1 MCGIAGAWDVNE
13 NPFGET
19 LGACA
24 RLRHRG
30 PDGFG
35 AWFDEGAGLALGHTR
50 LAVVDLTSA
59 GSQPMSSSDGRFVV
73 ALNGEIYN
81 HLELRERLESQGL
94 APRWK
99 GRSDTETLLA
109 CVSGWGFPK
118 ALQSA
123 VGMFA
128 VALWDKKEKCLLLA
142 RDRLGEKP
150 MHYALQGGAFLF
162 SSEIKAMRAFR
173 KFRSGIDRDSLARY
187 MSFGYIDGPRTIY
200 EGVLKLLPGTCLR
213 VERADLVRGTLQEP
227 VPYWSALG
235 VMLDTEARRKN
246 LTREREAVEALEGL
260 LAKVVRGQMLADVPL
275 GAFLSGGVDSSTVVA
290 LLQEAS
296 PRPVKTFTV
305 GFREERYDEAAWA
318 RNVAGFLGTDH
329 TELYITPAQVLEV
342 VPRLPQIYDEPFADP
357 SQVPTAILA
366 RLAKEKVT
374 VALSGDG
381 GDELFGGYLRY
392 AAARRR
398 WARVRKIPRPVREA
412 IDKALACL
420 AGGVNAGNAH
430 RMANRPLAARNGLA
444 FYRDGF
450 LAHWDPREVIL
461 GAVPLAEEFHERLQ
475 GKGLSFTEEMMA
487 LDVLGYLP
495 DNILVKVDRAAMAVS
510 LETRAPLLD
519 HRVFEFAWSLP
530 ERLKISGGK
539 GKRLLRELLYRHLP
553 RELVDRPKKGF
564 DAPIASWLRG
574 PLRGWAE
581 DLVSESRLER
591 EGIFDPS
598 TIRKKFDEHLSEER
612 DWSKQLWQV
621 LMFQAWLDG

>member
-19 LGACA
+19 LEACA

-30 PDGFG
+30 PDGSG
-35 AWFDEGAGLALGHTR
+35 SWFDERTGLALGHSR

-59 GSQPMSSSDGRFVV
+59 GSQPMTSRDGRFVV

-109 CVSGWGFPK
+109 YVAGWGVEA

-128 VALWDKKEKCLLLA
+128 MALWDRKEKCLSLA

-150 MHYALQGGAFLF
+150 LHYGLQRGAFLF
-162 SSEIKAMRAFR
+162 ASEIKAMRAFR
-173 KFRSGIDRDSLARY
+173 KFQGRIDRDSLARY
-187 MSFGYIDGPRTIY
+187 MSFGYIEAPRTIY

-213 VERADLVRGTLQEP
+213 VQRSDLVRGILQEP

-235 VMLDTEARRKN
+235 VMLDGEARRKN
-246 LTREREAVEALEGL
+246 LTGEREAVEALEGL
-260 LAKVVRGQMLADVPL
+260 LAKVVRGQMLSDVPL

-305 GFREERYDEAAWA
+305 GFREESRDEAPWA

-329 TELYITPAQVLEV
+329 TELYLTPAQALDLI
-342 VPRLPQIYDEPFADP
+342 PKLPQIYDEPFADP
-357 SQVPTAILA
+357 SQVPTVILSG
-366 RLAKEKVT
+366 LAKDKVT

-381 GDELFGGYLRY
+381 GDELFGGYPRY
-392 AAARRR
+392 ATARRR
-398 WARVRKIPRPVREA
+398 WTRVQGIPRPFRGA
-412 IDKALACL
+412 IDKALASL
-420 AGGVNAGNAH
+420 AGRFGAGNAP
-430 RMANRPLAARNGLA
+430 RMANRPLAARDGLA
-444 FYRDGF
+444 FYRNGF
-450 LAHWDPREVIL
+450 LAHWDPREVVL
-461 GAVPLAEEFHERLQ
+461 GATPLSDDFQERLQ
-475 GKGLSFTEEMMA
+475 DKGLSFTEEMMA

-495 DNILVKVDRAAMAVS
+495 DNILVKVDRAAMAFS

-530 ERLKISGGK
+530 EKLKIRGGK
-539 GKRLLRELLYRHLP
+539 GKRLLRELLYRHVP

-564 DAPIASWLRG
+564 DVPIASWLRG
-574 PLRGWAE
+574 PLREWAE
-581 DLVSESRLER
+581 DLVSEARLVR
-591 EGIFDPS
+591 EGFFEP
-598 TIRKKFDEHLSEER
+598 TAIRKKWEEHLSG
-612 DWSKQLWQV
+612 KQDCSRHLWQV
-621 LMFQAWLDG
+621 LMFQSWLDG